1 MASKKKIQI
10 VEAAAKLFKER
21 GYAAA
26 SMRDV
31 AEEVSLTVSSLY
43 SHIKGKDDLLRL
55 ICFGNSEKFHDGI
68 TKVEK
73 KGKND
78 TERLRM
84 LVRLHIVMSLE
95 HSTTVTVFNDE
106 WKHLPEPHLSFF
118 KELRRSYEQRV
129 LRLIEAG
136 LHERGLNGRD
146 ARLLMY
152 SMLSSL
158 NWLHY
163 SAFYRNHPN
172 RESVINELE
181 NMILRA
187 IIGD

>member
-1 MASKKKIQI
+1 MKIWKR
-10 VEAAAKLFKER
+10 EDADKE
-21 GYAAA
+21 
-26 SMRDV
+26 
-31 AEEVSLTVSSLY
+31 
-43 SHIKGKDDLLRL
+43 
-55 ICFGNSEKFHDGI
+55 
-68 TKVEK
+68 EK

-163 SAFYRNHPN
+163 SAFYRNLPY
-172 RESVINELE
+172 REAVIVVLE

-187 IIGD
+187 IFGH